1 MVLFVNVSHFVTQ
14 MYQLFLGFQNIL
26 QKNATISL
34 MYNKIRATRVGGPN
48 SFFRSAELELTTVK
62 AEVLL
67 ALRCALLSYN
77 QALCNFS
84 CLLY

>member
-48 SFFRSAELELTTVK
+48 SFFS
-62 AEVLL
+62 
-67 ALRCALLSYN
+67 
-77 QALCNFS
+77 
-84 CLLY
+84 